1 MTDHSL
7 HAHPE
12 NSAVDAEQK
21 VPLFL
26 KKEVGFG
33 ERNPLFFESER
44 GRGGKGKLSFPVKRK
59 FSLSPAHSFTL
70 IELLVVIAII
80 AILAAILLPALNS
93 ARLRGLSAQCIN
105 NLKQSYSA
113 LNFYHDDYGL
123 MPRTYNNA
131 EKIAWAGKLVYTG
144 YIAKPQTGTNAVW
157 MCPVSSEGNTNLFN
171 GESYSTGFGM
181 ARCFQNVSLHDD
193 SKPGGIRLGVVSNP
207 SDWPLLADSSRL
219 NSSEQRYIINKDYD
233 GYVCVKRHNKSANLA
248 FLDGSIRTETK
259 ESLHRFKTSF
269 YNDRNMFRFTDD
281 GNY

>member
-1 MTDHSL
+1 MKHCGL
-7 HAHPE
+7 VNLAQK
-12 NSAVDAEQK
+12 SAVATQQRI
-21 VPLFL
+21 PLFL
-26 KKEVGFG
+26 KKAVGFG
-33 ERNPLFFESER
+33 ER
-44 GRGGKGKLSFPVKRK
+44 GKTSFPVKRS
-59 FSLSPAHSFTL
+59 FSPLPKSAFTL

-157 MCPVSSEGNTNLFN
+157 MCPVASEGNTNLFN
-171 GESYSTGFGM
+171 EESYSTGFGM

-281 GNY
+281 GNF